1 MMERIERTEG
11 YKQEL
16 EGVVTV
22 VEGVMVKRSKSKL
35 VSRGRVYR

>member
-1 MMERIERTEG
+1 MMKRIGRTED

-16 EGVVTV
+16 EGAVAV
-22 VEGVMVKRSKSKL
+22 VEGVMVKRSKPKL